1 MSSSNKSFRVII
13 AGGGVAGLTLAN
25 MLERFDID
33 YVMLEGYGQIAP
45 AVGASIGMFP
55 NGLRILDQIDL
66 YDPLKEI
73 VTPVQ
78 YTQSIRDMNG
88 RPISSIPRLQE
99 HVVLRH
105 GYPLMFL
112 DRQSLLKILYERLR
126 HKDRVLL
133 NRKVETVGLVHNG
146 VEVTTTNGETIKG
159 SILVGADG
167 VHSSVRRNMFRLGQ
181 QLDPGT
187 FAEDE
192 LNKQECHYLCSYGI
206 AQDVPG
212 WVAGD
217 QCAVL
222 GKGHSQ
228 LVVSGPDNKTYWF
241 FFSKLPETKYGKD
254 IPGCSKGMEDEFLN
268 KYAGVPIT
276 EKVNFGQVFAKR
288 LFSTLTPLHEYVFDK
303 WFFKRIVCLGDSMH
317 KPNPIGG
324 QGGNGAIE
332 SAAELVNAIIR
343 RKQALGSLEAF
354 SDHDIEQVFREMQS
368 KRHDRAKLIVS
379 VSHLQQYLVAYEK
392 PLLSKFVC
400 QFLVPLIG
408 DEAFLAFFGLTLFG
422 ASRLEALPVKD
433 RPRAIP
439 YRDELPAPPLRKSA
453 LVRLFFSIL
462 MLCFF
467 YKSLSLQKAET
478 SEQLPVDQ
486 ALQLISPLVV
496 YTLEGYRLGNS
507 GTPLAMPG
515 LFLLAVQYYG
525 IHRVAPIYAIFH
537 ALMGASLPTGRFVR
551 PDVVFSMLVSL
562 AVTFVLPVI
571 CSTPGS
577 RFWQTVINLA
587 PVITSAMTFTMSYA
601 LRYCRNQHLS
611 YTSKKDSAFERYTG
625 RDLGPLWFAYACT
638 GITQAA
644 THILST
650 APKNLKSDCGLF
662 HGLTASVHCNGLRL
676 NTPQSIFALS
686 IWCSNIYTIWNMR
699 RLGYITTNETLLA
712 VLFYAAGYVV
722 VGPGAAWMGVWCW
735 RENAFARFLAPVRKG
750 LAHDKTPTSIRIK
763 DVA

>member
-1 MSSSNKSFRVII
+1 MSSGNKSFRVII

-25 MLERFDID
+25 MLERFDIN

-66 YDPLKEI
+66 YEPLKDI

-105 GYPLMFL
+105 GYPLIFL

-159 SILVGADG
+159 SILVGVDG

-181 QLDPGT
+181 QLSPGT

-222 GKGHSQ
+222 GKGYSQ
-228 LVVSGPDNKTYWF
+228 LVVSGPDRKTYWF

-254 IPGCSKGMEDEFLN
+254 IPGCSKEMEEAFLH

-276 EKVNFGQVFAKR
+276 EKVNFGQVFANR

-343 RKQALGSLEAF
+343 RKHAVGSLEAF
-354 SDHDIEQVFREMQS
+354 SDHDIKQVFREMQS
-368 KRHDRAKLIVS
+368 KRHDRAKLIVF
-379 VSHLQQYLVAYEK
+379 VSHLQQYLVAYER

-400 QFLVPLIG
+400 QLLVPLIG
-408 DEAFLAFFGLTLFG
+408 DEAFLAFFGLTLSG

-439 YRDELPAPPLRKSA
+439 YRDELPAPPLQRSA
-453 LVRLFFSIL
+453 LLRLFFSIL
-462 MLCFF
+462 MLFFF
-467 YKSLSLQKAET
+467 YKSLNLPKAE
-478 SEQLPVDQ
+478 SPEQLPVGQ
-486 ALQLISPLVV
+486 TLQLISPIMI

-515 LFLLAVQYYG
+515 LLLLAVQYYG
-525 IHRVAPIYAIFH
+525 IHHVAPMYATIH
-537 ALMGASLPTGRFVR
+537 ALMGVSLPTGRFVR
-551 PDVVFSMLVSL
+551 PDVVFSLLVSL
-562 AVTFVLPVI
+562 AVTFVLPLI
-571 CSTPGS
+571 CSAPGS
-577 RFWQTVINLA
+577 QPWQTVINFA
-587 PVITSAMTFTMSYA
+587 PVTIGAMTFIMSHGLHYW
-601 LRYCRNQHLS
+601 RSQRIS
-611 YTSKKDSAFERYTG
+611 YMSKKDSAFERYTG

-644 THILST
+644 TYVLPTHSKALT
-650 APKNLKSDCGLF
+650 SDCGLVNE
-662 HGLTASVHCNGLRL
+662 LTAVVHCNGLKL
-676 NTPQSIFALS
+676 DTPESIFTLS
-686 IWCSNIYTIWNMR
+686 MWCSNVYTIWNMR
-699 RLGYITTNETLLA
+699 RLGYITTKETLLA
-712 VLFYAAGYVV
+712 VFCYAAGYFA
-722 VGPGAAWMGVWCW
+722 VGPGAAWIGVWCW
-735 RENAFARFLAPVRKG
+735 RENAFARFLAPTRTG
-750 LAHDKTPTSIRIK
+750 TARDKTPTSIRIK